1 MHWYADTKSCKMVS
15 EIRAIHFLRQTYY
28 IFARLQIFIWA
39 DVYAAPII
47 DY

>member
-15 EIRAIHFLRQTYY
+15 ETRVIHFLRQTYY